1 MSNKVMSRL
10 NILGLTLAILFA
22 SSTQLAW
29 AQIISLNY
37 DKLSSLDSPMAIEV
51 GDVTLSITGLLDTA
65 NSYSIKNSYDSTN
78 AIGNVQLSLQTQ
90 LPNRWRVEAV
100 YYGQIGN
107 VTEAETEQDYDYTD
121 NIALSIEG
129 AWGSVLGGH
138 ASSAVREDTRRLR
151 GAGNGL
157 LIFDDFFG
165 GVENENLGYKGR
177 FGPWVLTS
185 VVDGNGDF
193 DIGVMSQRPMGN
205 KDYRFT
211 ARTLHGT
218 YSSGGNQEDQ
228 AMFDTTALGMVGE
241 LIYGSTLFDLGIG
254 YEQFRSSNLALNRWF
269 VSKGMHVKVG
279 MMSVSLEGHFGR
291 IEGDDEVSA
300 AFGVQYDIARGISTN
315 LGINYWKIT
324 SSPEDIEFLTAN
336 DSEVVFSIRYDF

>member
-1 MSNKVMSRL
+1 MSNNIMIPL
-10 NILGLTLAILFA
+10 NMLGLTLMTLFV
-22 SSTQLAW
+22 SSTQLAL
-29 AQIISLNY
+29 AQTISWNY
-37 DKLSSLDSPMAIEV
+37 DKLSLLDSPMAIEV
-51 GDVTLSITGLLDTA
+51 GDVTLSIKGLLDTT
-65 NSYSIKNSYDSTN
+65 NSYSIKNHYDSTHV
-78 AIGNVQLSLQTQ
+78 IGNVQLSLQTQ

-100 YYGQIGN
+100 YYGQIDN
-107 VTEAETEQDYDYTD
+107 VTEAETKKDYDYTD
-121 NIALSIEG
+121 NAALSIGGVWG
-129 AWGSVLGGH
+129 AVLGGN
-138 ASSAVREDTRRLR
+138 ASSAVREDTRRSR
-151 GAGNGL
+151 GVGNGL

-165 GVENENLGYKGR
+165 VIENENLGYKGR

-185 VVDGNGDF
+185 VMDGNGDF

-241 LIYGSTLFDLGIG
+241 LIYGSALFDLGIG
-254 YEQFRSSNLALNRWF
+254 YEQFRSSHLALNRWF

-279 MMSVSLEGHFGR
+279 MVSVSLEGHFGR
-291 IEGDDEVSA
+291 MEGDDEVSA
-300 AFGVQYDIARGISTN
+300 AFGVQYDMARGISTN

-324 SSPEDIEFLTAN
+324 SAPEDIKFLTAN
-336 DSEVVFSIRYDF
+336 DSEVVFSMRYDF

>member
-10 NILGLTLAILFA
+10 NILGLTLAILFV
-22 SSTQLAW
+22 SSTPLAL
-29 AQIISLNY
+29 AQTISWNY
-37 DKLSSLDSPMAIEV
+37 DKLSLLDSPMAIEV
-51 GDVTLSITGLLDTA
+51 GDVTLSIKGLLDTT
-65 NSYSIKNSYDSTN
+65 NSYSIKNHYDSTHV
-78 AIGNVQLSLQTQ
+78 IGNVQLSLQTQ

-100 YYGQIGN
+100 YYGQIDN
-107 VTEAETEQDYDYTD
+107 VTEAETKKDYDYTD
-121 NIALSIEG
+121 NAALSIGGVWG
-129 AWGSVLGGH
+129 AVLGGN
-138 ASSAVREDTRRLR
+138 ASSAVREDTRRSR
-151 GAGNGL
+151 GVGNGL

-165 GVENENLGYKGR
+165 VIENENLGYKGR

-185 VVDGNGDF
+185 VMDGNGDF

-205 KDYRFT
+205 KDCRFT

-254 YEQFRSSNLALNRWF
+254 YEQFRSSNSALNRWF

-279 MMSVSLEGHFGR
+279 VVSASLEGHFGR
-291 IEGDDEVSA
+291 IEGDDEVSV
-300 AFGVQYDIARGISTN
+300 AFGVQYDIARGVSTD

-324 SSPEDIEFLTAN
+324 SSPEDIEFLAAN